1 MRPPGSPRTGVLAG
15 SNTQEPR
22 GSAPRERDHR
32 GGDHPVPSRTRQ
44 LSPPSPI
51 VLQRKAAGGQG
62 VALAE
67 GAFLFARGAGVEPAA
82 RRARVERGPR
92 GDRPLRASPRFGGF
106 CNQVAARAP
115 SFDGPTQSAVS
126 GNMHADAQTRSP
138 RACRGTS
145 PCGPFL
151 RLVIPA
157 PCAVTSFFRV
167 VSVFYLVMV
176 SLDSLF
182 SKRISGYGVRLCLLC
197 LLMHSRRGS
206 ALSVCRMGR
215 SSGFLRGPLLVA
227 AAILFDDAV
236 GAVLPEYPARPP
248 RMHGRAGRPRMP

>member
-106 CNQVAARAP
+106 CNQVAARRAP
-115 SFDGPTQSAVS
+115 SRHPAAS
-126 GNMHADAQTRSP
+126 G
-138 RACRGTS
+138 G
-145 PCGPFL
+145 L
-151 RLVIPA
+151 RP
-157 PCAVTSFFRV
+157 
-167 VSVFYLVMV
+167 
-176 SLDSLF
+176 
-182 SKRISGYGVRLCLLC
+182 G
-197 LLMHSRRGS
+197 
-206 ALSVCRMGR
+206 GR
-215 SSGFLRGPLLVA
+215 SSWCSAHGMCRRARRDHLCALSALCGRFSVVRCEIVSGFGAGLEYGLDVVP
-227 AAILFDDAV
+227 AV
-236 GAVLPEYPARPP
+236 TELCMNHEGQVDYTSFQGLE
-248 RMHGRAGRPRMP
+248 